1 MVHPRRVLKDLI
13 RRIKAGVFG
22 GSALQ
27 GRLTLLE
34 LDLELAAPKY
44 LVLLFQER
52 HCVDALGQV
61 DDGGIPSAY
70 QPPLGAKMGIE
81 GEDSIAIGIW
91 TDIELVNQRV
101 VVGKGTFQCKILSS
115 NPLDLLLLVF
125 VLLFLLVFFFNNIV
139 TDRPLGAVET
149 IRTER
154 KGSWWS

>member
-1 MVHPRRVLKDLI
+1 M
-13 RRIKAGVFG
+13 
-22 GSALQ
+22 
-27 GRLTLLE
+27 
-34 LDLELAAPKY
+34 
-44 LVLLFQER
+44 
-52 HCVDALGQV
+52 

-91 TDIELVNQRV
+91 TDIELVDQRV

-115 NPLDLLLLVF
+115 YPLDLLLLVF

-154 KGSWWS
+154 KGSRWS